1 VAKKQLNKR
10 LQSKDK
16 LKNDEQDKRKSDGG
30 SSSSSSGDSV
40 NEEVGVIKKKD
51 MAKVV

>member
-1 VAKKQLNKR
+1 MAKKQLNKR

-30 SSSSSSGDSV
+30 SSSSSGDSV